1 MSEDAAFVTMDDD
14 LQLGHDVGLSQ
25 SDDERTISF
34 IDLAKR
40 LGFGG
45 LAAGVTQSSGKQ
57 QWLQYTHV
65 YDETLRMRGALS
77 QR

>member
-1 MSEDAAFVTMDDD
+1 MDDD

-40 LGFGG
+40 RGFGG
-45 LAAGVTQSSGKQ
+45 LEAGVTQSSGKQ
-57 QWLQYTHV
+57 
-65 YDETLRMRGALS
+65 
-77 QR
+77 